1 MAKEAP
7 RLSRK
12 RLEEKIKSSRSYIK
26 KFDDKLSDSDSLT
39 VTELCKL
46 VSESEA
52 LSDKIDELETEL
64 QKATEEDDFVTRL
77 QDKIATLESRLEGY
91 RKTYGDLDL

>member
-7 RLSRK
+7 KLSRK
-12 RLEEKIKSSRSYIK
+12 RLEEKIKSSRDYIK
-26 KFDDKLSDSDSLT
+26 KFNDKLKDSDSLT
-39 VTELCKL
+39 VAELCKL

-64 QKATEEDDFVTRL
+64 QKATEEDDLVSQLR
-77 QDKIATLESRLEGY
+77 DRISTLESRLDGY